1 MRHYTTNSPEAMG
14 RAVAIA
20 LMADGAIDSGELI
33 TLERQDIINR
43 IGLEAD
49 RFSKVLSDY
58 CEDILISAH
67 RLPNGQLE
75 LDSHTI
81 GLLLDAGVTILV
93 VGSTLLAIRQDF
105 VGFLG
110 FLELLLGRR
119 IVRVTVGVMFHGH
132 LAVGLLDLVF
142 AGVAIDAKH
151 FVKIAF

>member
-33 TLERQDIINR
+33 TLERQDIVNR

-49 RFSKVLSDY
+49 LFSKVLSDY

-81 GLLLDAGVTILV
+81 GLLLDEIRDPVLQKKVVRAMLDIVNADRRLTGGEASLV
-93 VGSTLLAIRQDF
+93 AQALRLWDIELYEVRDTSIPCHRQPLA
-105 VGFLG
+105 
-110 FLELLLGRR
+110 
-119 IVRVTVGVMFHGH
+119 
-132 LAVGLLDLVF
+132 A
-142 AGVAIDAKH
+142 
-151 FVKIAF
+151 

>member
-33 TLERQDIINR
+33 TLERQDIVNR

-49 RFSKVLSDY
+49 LFSKVLSDY

-81 GLLLDAGVTILV
+81 GLLLDEIRDPVLQKKVVRAMLDIVNADRRLTGGEAGLV
-93 VGSTLLAIRQDF
+93 AQALRLWDIELYEVRDTSIPCHRQPLA
-105 VGFLG
+105 
-110 FLELLLGRR
+110 
-119 IVRVTVGVMFHGH
+119 
-132 LAVGLLDLVF
+132 A
-142 AGVAIDAKH
+142 
-151 FVKIAF
+151 

>member
-81 GLLLDAGVTILV
+81 GLLLDEIRDPVLQKKVVRAMLDIVNADRRLTGGEAGLV
-93 VGSTLLAIRQDF
+93 AQALRL
-105 VGFLG
+105 
-110 FLELLLGRR
+110 
-119 IVRVTVGVMFHGH
+119 
-132 LAVGLLDLVF
+132 
-142 AGVAIDAKH
+142 
-151 FVKIAF
+151 

>member
-81 GLLLDAGVTILV
+81 GLLLDEIRDPVLQKKVVRAMLDIVNADRRLTGGEACLV
-93 VGSTLLAIRQDF
+93 AQALRLWDIELYEVRDTSIPCHRQPLA
-105 VGFLG
+105 
-110 FLELLLGRR
+110 
-119 IVRVTVGVMFHGH
+119 
-132 LAVGLLDLVF
+132 A
-142 AGVAIDAKH
+142 
-151 FVKIAF
+151 

>member
-81 GLLLDAGVTILV
+81 GLLLDEIRDPVLQKKVVRAMLDIVNADRRLTGGEASLV
-93 VGSTLLAIRQDF
+93 AQALRLWDIELYEVRDTSIPCHRQPLA
-105 VGFLG
+105 
-110 FLELLLGRR
+110 
-119 IVRVTVGVMFHGH
+119 
-132 LAVGLLDLVF
+132 A
-142 AGVAIDAKH
+142 
-151 FVKIAF
+151 

>member
-14 RAVAIA
+14 RAISIA

-49 RFSKVLSDY
+49 GFSKILSDY
-58 CEDILISAH
+58 CEDLLISAH

-81 GLLLDAGVTILV
+81 GLLLDEIRDPVLQKKVVRAMLDVVNADRRLTGSEAGLV
-93 VGSTLLAIRQDF
+93 AQALRLWDIELYEVRDTSIPCHRQPLA
-105 VGFLG
+105 
-110 FLELLLGRR
+110 
-119 IVRVTVGVMFHGH
+119 
-132 LAVGLLDLVF
+132 A
-142 AGVAIDAKH
+142 
-151 FVKIAF
+151 

>member
-33 TLERQDIINR
+33 TLERQDIVNR

-49 RFSKVLSDY
+49 LFSKVLSDY
-58 CEDILISAH
+58 CEDLLISAH

-81 GLLLDAGVTILV
+81 GLLLDEIRDPVLQKKV
-93 VGSTLLAIRQDF
+93 VRAVLDICLLYTSPSPRD
-105 VGFLG
+105 
-110 FLELLLGRR
+110 
-119 IVRVTVGVMFHGH
+119 
-132 LAVGLLDLVF
+132 
-142 AGVAIDAKH
+142 
-151 FVKIAF
+151 

>member
-81 GLLLDAGVTILV
+81 GLLLDE
-93 VGSTLLAIRQDF
+93 IRDPVLQKK
-105 VGFLG
+105 V
-110 FLELLLGRR
+110 
-119 IVRVTVGVMFHGH
+119 VRVMLDIVNADRRLTGGEAGLVAQALRLWDIELYEVRDTSIPCHRQP
-132 LAVGLLDLVF
+132 LA
-142 AGVAIDAKH
+142 A
-151 FVKIAF
+151 

>member
-67 RLPNGQLE
+67 RLTNGQLE

-81 GLLLDAGVTILV
+81 GLLLDEIRDPVLQKKVVRAMLDIVNADRRLTGGEAGLV
-93 VGSTLLAIRQDF
+93 AQALRLWDIELYEVRDTSIPCHRQPLA
-105 VGFLG
+105 
-110 FLELLLGRR
+110 
-119 IVRVTVGVMFHGH
+119 
-132 LAVGLLDLVF
+132 A
-142 AGVAIDAKH
+142 
-151 FVKIAF
+151 

>member
-58 CEDILISAH
+58 CEDLLISAH

-81 GLLLDAGVTILV
+81 GLQLDEIRDPVLQKKVVRAMLDIVNADRRLTGGEAGLV
-93 VGSTLLAIRQDF
+93 AQALRLWDIELYEVRDTSIPCHRQPLA
-105 VGFLG
+105 
-110 FLELLLGRR
+110 
-119 IVRVTVGVMFHGH
+119 
-132 LAVGLLDLVF
+132 A
-142 AGVAIDAKH
+142 
-151 FVKIAF
+151 

>member
-58 CEDILISAH
+58 CEDLLISAH

-81 GLLLDAGVTILV
+81 GLLLDEIRDPVLQKKVVRAMLDIVNADRRLTGGEAGLV
-93 VGSTLLAIRQDF
+93 AQALRLWDIELYEVRDTSIPCHRQPLA
-105 VGFLG
+105 
-110 FLELLLGRR
+110 
-119 IVRVTVGVMFHGH
+119 
-132 LAVGLLDLVF
+132 A
-142 AGVAIDAKH
+142 
-151 FVKIAF
+151 

>member
-81 GLLLDAGVTILV
+81 GLLLDEIRDPVLQKKV
-93 VGSTLLAIRQDF
+93 VGAMLDIVNADRRLTGGEAGLVAQALRLWDIELYEVRDTSIPCHRQPLA
-105 VGFLG
+105 
-110 FLELLLGRR
+110 
-119 IVRVTVGVMFHGH
+119 
-132 LAVGLLDLVF
+132 A
-142 AGVAIDAKH
+142 
-151 FVKIAF
+151 

>member
-81 GLLLDAGVTILV
+81 GLLLDEIRDPVLQKKVVRAMLDIVNADRRLTGGEAGLV
-93 VGSTLLAIRQDF
+93 AQALRLWDIELYEVRDTSIPCHRQPLA
-105 VGFLG
+105 
-110 FLELLLGRR
+110 
-119 IVRVTVGVMFHGH
+119 
-132 LAVGLLDLVF
+132 A
-142 AGVAIDAKH
+142 
-151 FVKIAF
+151 

>member
-33 TLERQDIINR
+33 TLERQDIVNR

-49 RFSKVLSDY
+49 LFSKVLSDY
-58 CEDILISAH
+58 CEDLLISAH

-81 GLLLDAGVTILV
+81 GLLLDEIRDPVLQKKVVRAMLDIVNADRRLTGGEAGLV
-93 VGSTLLAIRQDF
+93 AQALRLWDIELYEVRDTSIPCHRQPLA
-105 VGFLG
+105 
-110 FLELLLGRR
+110 
-119 IVRVTVGVMFHGH
+119 
-132 LAVGLLDLVF
+132 A
-142 AGVAIDAKH
+142 
-151 FVKIAF
+151 